1 MMKGRAPQLS
11 IMKPETKNMIQVCF
25 FSKKKRGGGRKAKKG
40 RMKMRKKKQVIR
52 NGS

>member
-25 FSKKKRGGGRKAKKG
+25 FSKKKRGGRRKAKKG
-40 RMKMRKKKQVIR
+40 KDEDEEKKQVIR